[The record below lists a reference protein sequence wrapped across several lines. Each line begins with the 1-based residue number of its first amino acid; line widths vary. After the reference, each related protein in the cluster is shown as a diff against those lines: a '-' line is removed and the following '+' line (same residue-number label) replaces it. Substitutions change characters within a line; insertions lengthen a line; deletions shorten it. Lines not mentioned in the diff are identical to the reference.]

1 VNNNNDKNE
10 KKFSSFFWSNN
21 KFDSSQMK
29 ISNIDGD
36 SVVKFELS
44 YKIITLSIIMGLILL
59 IESRKN
65 KEG

>member
-1 VNNNNDKNE
+1 
-10 KKFSSFFWSNN
+10 
-21 KFDSSQMK
+21 MK